1 MPRLRYD
8 GSPMSAG
15 SSTDAARGSEGLATA
30 RDGGVITITL
40 DRPDDQNRLTR
51 DLLIALQGI
60 VDRLG
65 GDGEIQAVVLTGGGT
80 EFFSMGILNPAV
92 RATYT
97 KEQIL
102 DLVRIANRLYDALE
116 ALPQIVIAAL
126 NGIARAGAAELA
138 LACDLRLAA
147 SHATFALPEARW
159 GGFPGAGGPVRLPS
173 IVGRARALELI
184 CTGREVDA
192 AEMEKLG
199 LVLAVHPAGR
209 LLPEAQALAARISAS
224 GPLAT
229 RGAKRIMNVRN
240 AAGFAA
246 ARALSDALRHEL
258 EWSRDVDEG
267 MAAHREGR
275 PPRFT
280 GR

>member
-1 MPRLRYD
+1 MSSSRGTDATTSSEGVGFGRD
-8 GSPMSAG
+8 GS
-15 SSTDAARGSEGLATA
+15 
-30 RDGGVITITL
+30 VVTITL
-40 DRPDDQNRLTR
+40 DRPADQNRLTR
-51 DLLIALQGI
+51 DVLLILQGI
-60 VDRLG
+60 VDRVS
-65 GDGEIQAVVLTGGGT
+65 GDDGIRVVVITGSGT

-102 DLVRIANRLYDALE
+102 DLVRMANRLYDAIE

-126 NGIARAGAAELA
+126 NGVARAGAAELA

-147 SHATFALPEARW
+147 AHSTFALPEARW
-159 GGFPGAGGPVRLPS
+159 GGFPGAGGPVRLPA

-192 AEMEKLG
+192 PEMERLG
-199 LVLAVHPAGR
+199 LVLAVYPAER
-209 LLPEAQALAARISAS
+209 LLPEAQALAARIGAS

-275 PPRFT
+275 APRFT